1 MEDTQKYKRLIE
13 SLENEYFFYSH
24 TLDGKYLYI
33 SPSVEKVLGYTVEE
47 AFGGL
52 VKYMTDGDINK
63 NTLEILKRSASGEKQ
78 KTFEFELYTKKREIK
93 IIEITEFPVSDEKG
107 NLVSVEGVAHDITE
121 RKNTEKIIRE
131 QNEELRKQKEELQ
144 QALQNLKDTQ
154 AQLIHSEKMRAL
166 GNLIAGIAHEINTP
180 IGAINASVGNISSS
194 LDNSMEN
201 LYTLFTK
208 LTKKELVVFLRI
220 MSLMEKSKPSLTSKE
235 KRNYKKNIIARISE
249 TDCENISTFTEL
261 IMYLNLYDETDKII
275 QLLNDIDN
283 PVFILKSI
291 KDIYSVRKNAENIK
305 LAVDKASKVIFAL
318 KRFVHK
324 EQVET
329 KEKTDLIENIETVL
343 ILQHNQLKQG
353 IQVIRDFEEIP
364 LINCYPDELVQVW
377 INLISNAIHAMNYA
391 GKLTISVKNKGDKVE
406 VVITDTGHGI
416 PEETKDK
423 IFDPF
428 FTTKRAGE
436 GTGIGLD
443 IVQRIIEKHNAGIEL
458 ESEVGKGT
466 SFIVTL
472 PVN

>member
-1 MEDTQKYKRLIE
+1 
-13 SLENEYFFYSH
+13 
-24 TLDGKYLYI
+24 
-33 SPSVEKVLGYTVEE
+33 
-47 AFGGL
+47 
-52 VKYMTDGDINK
+52 
-63 NTLEILKRSASGEKQ
+63 
-78 KTFEFELYTKKREIK
+78 
-93 IIEITEFPVSDEKG
+93 
-107 NLVSVEGVAHDITE
+107 
-121 RKNTEKIIRE
+121 
-131 QNEELRKQKEELQ
+131 
-144 QALQNLKDTQ
+144 
-154 AQLIHSEKMRAL
+154 MRAL

>member
-13 SLENEYFFYSH
+13 SLDNEYFFYSH

-47 AFGGL
+47 AFDGL
-52 VKYMTDGDINK
+52 VKYMTDGKINK
-63 NTLEILKRSASGEKQ
+63 KTIETLKKSASGEKQ
-78 KTFEFELYTKKREIK
+78 KTFEFELYTKNHDIRV
-93 IIEITEFPVSDEKG
+93 IEITEFPVSDENG
-107 NLVSVEGVAHDITE
+107 NLVSIEGVAHDITK
-121 RKNTEKIIRE
+121 RKEKEQIIKR

-144 QALQNLKDTQ
+144 KTLQNLKDTQ
-154 AQLIHSEKMRAL
+154 AQLIQSEKMGAL
-166 GNLIAGIAHEINTP
+166 GNLISGIAHEINTP

-208 LTKKELVVFLRI
+208 LSKKELVVFLRI
-220 MSLMEKSKPSLTSKE
+220 MALMEKSKPSLTSKE
-235 KRNYKKNIIARISE
+235 KRNYKKAIAARVSE
-249 TDCENISTFTEL
+249 TNCRNIPTFTEL
-261 IMYLNLYDETDKII
+261 LIYLNLYDETDKII
-275 QLLNDIDN
+275 ELLSDIDN
-283 PVFILKSI
+283 PIFILKSL

-318 KRFVHK
+318 KKFVHK
-324 EQVET
+324 DLSDV

-353 IQVIRDFEEIP
+353 IEVIRDFDEIP

-377 INLISNAIHAMNYA
+377 INLISNAIQAMNYS
-391 GKLTISVKNKGDKVE
+391 GVLTISVKNKDEKV
-406 VVITDTGHGI
+406 VVTITDTGCGI
-416 PEETKDK
+416 PEEIKDK

-443 IVQRIIEKHNAGIEL
+443 IVQRIVEKHDAKIEL